1 MSELVCVT
9 VAGTPESVNHIW
21 RGTRSGRHYK
31 TAKARDF
38 ESLLIT
44 ALRHQHAG
52 RPVYDGA
59 VRLGIVIG
67 RKTKRR
73 YDLDN
78 RIKSVQDCLAPAGI
92 ITDDSQ
98 VVEISAWKILADEDT
113 TTVIV
118 ESIPGWPG
126 WGNNN
131 PFSE

>member
-9 VAGTPESVNHIW
+9 VEGTPESVNHIW

-31 TAKARDF
+31 TTKAKNF
-38 ESLLIT
+38 ELLLT
-44 ALRHQHAG
+44 HALRAG
-52 RPVYDGA
+52 RRNGTVYDGD
-59 VRLGIVIG
+59 VRLGMVIG

-92 ITDDSQ
+92 IADDSQ
-98 VVEISAWKILADEDT
+98 VVEILAWKIPADEDT

-118 ESIPGWPG
+118 ETVEADSDGV
-126 WGNNN
+126 
-131 PFSE
+131 F

>member
-38 ESLLIT
+38 ESLLT
-44 ALRHQHAG
+44 HALRAG
-52 RPVYDGA
+52 RRLDGVYDGA
-59 VRLGIVIG
+59 VRLVMVIG

-92 ITDDSQ
+92 IADDSQ
-98 VVEISAWKILADEDT
+98 VVEISARKILADEDT

-118 ESIPGWPG
+118 EAFEDDFDGAD
-126 WGNNN
+126 
-131 PFSE
+131 EE

>member
-9 VAGTPESVNHIW
+9 VAGIPESVNHIW
-21 RGTRSGRHYK
+21 RGTRGGRHYK

-38 ESLLIT
+38 ESLLT
-44 ALRHQHAG
+44 RALRAG
-52 RPVYDGA
+52 RRPDGVYDGA
-59 VRLGIVIG
+59 VRLVMVIG

-92 ITDDSQ
+92 IADDSQ
-98 VVEISAWKILADEDT
+98 VVEISARKILAEEDT

-118 ESIPGWPG
+118 ETWEAD
-126 WGNNN
+126 
-131 PFSE
+131 F

>member
-1 MSELVCVT
+1 MPELVCVT
-9 VAGTPESVNHIW
+9 VAGIPESVNHIW
-21 RGTRSGRHYK
+21 RGTRGGKHYK

-44 ALRHQHAG
+44 ALRKQHSG

-59 VRLGIVIG
+59 VRLVMVIG
-67 RKTKRR
+67 RKTRRR

-92 ITDDSQ
+92 IADDSQ
-98 VVEISAWKILADEDT
+98 VVEISARKILAEEDT

-118 ESIPGWPG
+118 ETWEADFDGVV
-126 WGNNN
+126 
-131 PFSE
+131 

>member
-9 VAGTPESVNHIW
+9 VAGIPESVNHIW
-21 RGTRSGRHYK
+21 RGTRGGRHYK

-38 ESLLIT
+38 ESLLT
-44 ALRHQHAG
+44 HALRAG
-52 RPVYDGA
+52 RRLDGVYDGA
-59 VRLGIVIG
+59 VRLVMVIG

-92 ITDDSQ
+92 IADDSQ
-98 VVEISAWKILADEDT
+98 VVEISTRKILAEEDT

-118 ESIPGWPG
+118 ETWEAGHG
-126 WGNNN
+126 GAN
-131 PFSE
+131 EE

>member
-1 MSELVCVT
+1 MPELVCVT
-9 VAGTPESVNHIW
+9 VAGIPESVNHIW

-38 ESLLIT
+38 ESLLT
-44 ALRHQHAG
+44 HALRAG
-52 RPVYDGA
+52 RRLDGVYDGA
-59 VRLGIVIG
+59 VRLVMIIG

-92 ITDDSQ
+92 IADDSQ
-98 VVEISAWKILADEDT
+98 VVEILARKILADEDT

-118 ESIPGWPG
+118 ETVKADFDGAD
-126 WGNNN
+126 
-131 PFSE
+131 EE

>member
-1 MSELVCVT
+1 MELVCVT
-9 VAGTPESVNHIW
+9 VAGIPESVNHIW

-31 TAKARDF
+31 TTKAKNF
-38 ESLLIT
+38 EFLLT
-44 ALRHQHAG
+44 HALRAG
-52 RPVYDGA
+52 RRMDGVYDGA
-59 VRLGIVIG
+59 VRLVMVIG

-92 ITDDSQ
+92 IADDSQ
-98 VVEISAWKILADEDT
+98 VVEISARKILADEET

-118 ESIPGWPG
+118 ETVSRDGV
-126 WGNNN
+126 NNY